1 MEVIIVGFVNFHAF
15 SHFTEVWSMIM
26 NKIRDFDMNV
36 INSVRAGV
44 ANFAIDAYFANE
56 LLEL

>member
-1 MEVIIVGFVNFHAF
+1 
-15 SHFTEVWSMIM
+15 MIM

-36 INSVRAGV
+36 INSVRAAV
-44 ANFAIDAYFANE
+44 ANFAIDVYFANK